1 MSNDNLYKE
10 IENHVIG
17 NKEKFYRLA
26 YSYVK
31 NPDYAL
37 DIVHESILKA
47 FSSIDSLKN
56 NEYIKTWF
64 YRIVV
69 NTSID
74 FLRKQK
80 HITFVDEETLSIY
93 DTGKLDKYED
103 IDLKKA
109 LDDLPKNY
117 RIIIILRYFEDLKLD
132 EIAEILNENVNTI
145 KTRLYKSLEI
155 LRIKMID

>member
-1 MSNDNLYKE
+1 MGNDKLYKE
-10 IENHVIG
+10 IENHVIE

-31 NPDYAL
+31 NYDYAL
-37 DIVHESILKA
+37 DIVHDSILKA
-47 FSSIDSLKN
+47 FSSVDSLKN
-56 NEYIKTWF
+56 SEFIKTWF

-80 HITFVDEETLSIY
+80 HTTIVDEETLLIY

-103 IDLKKA
+103 IDLKRA
-109 LDDLPKNY
+109 LEDLPENY
-117 RIIIILRYFEDLKLD
+117 RIIIILRYFEDLKID
-132 EIAEILNENVNTI
+132 EIAEVLDENVNTI

-155 LRIKMID
+155 LRINMID